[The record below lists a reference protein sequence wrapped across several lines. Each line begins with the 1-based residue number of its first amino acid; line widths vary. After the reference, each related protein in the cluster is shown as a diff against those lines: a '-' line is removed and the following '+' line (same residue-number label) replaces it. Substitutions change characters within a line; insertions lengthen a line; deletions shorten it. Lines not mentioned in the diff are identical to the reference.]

1 MDILCNFCEIT
12 FCSLIYSD
20 LGLLL
25 LLKLVMCAQSL
36 SHVQLC
42 DLSNYSCQAPLFM
55 GFPRQEHWI
64 GLPFLPLGDFPNPE
78 IEPMSSALTGRFFA
92 TEPLGK
98 PHSDLGQD
106 AKVLS
111 KLVEQYTFH

>member
-1 MDILCNFCEIT
+1 M
-12 FCSLIYSD
+12 
-20 LGLLL
+20 
-25 LLKLVMCAQSL
+25 A
-36 SHVQLC
+36 
-42 DLSNYSCQAPLFM
+42 
-55 GFPRQEHWI
+55 FPRQEHWV

-78 IEPMSSALTGRFFA
+78 IEPTSFALTGRFFT